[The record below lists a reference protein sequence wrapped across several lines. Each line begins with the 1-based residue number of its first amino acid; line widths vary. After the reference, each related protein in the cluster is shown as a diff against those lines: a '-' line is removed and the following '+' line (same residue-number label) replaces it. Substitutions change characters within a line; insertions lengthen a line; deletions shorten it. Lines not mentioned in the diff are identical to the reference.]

1 MVATSTRPSVRVVE
15 LTVGY
20 GDDIVLENLNLEFRG
35 PGLIQILGPNGAG
48 KTTLLKAILGLI
60 KPLRGRVYI
69 NGVDVTGS
77 PDKAGS
83 SVGYVPQLF
92 VTGHNPY
99 PVTAWEF
106 IESSL
111 LLHRKWPRVF
121 ATLEEKKRI
130 EYVLEKVGLPREAW
144 HKSLWSLSGGQ
155 RQRVLIARAL
165 IHDPEILV
173 MDEPLS
179 AVDPAGRVGL
189 AGLIGE
195 LAEEKLVIVTSH
207 DPMLLLKYTSMVLL
221 LNRRL
226 YMYGRPEEVLTIENA
241 RRIYGEAAIP
251 VREHVHIS
259 DAHIH
264 A

>member
-1 MVATSTRPSVRVVE
+1 MRENPVIRIVG

-20 GDDIVLENLNLEFRG
+20 GNEIILENVDLEFRG

-48 KTTLLKAILGLI
+48 KTTLLRTILGLI
-60 KPLRGRVYI
+60 KPLKGKVYI
-69 NGVDVTGS
+69 NDIDVTGS
-77 PDKAGS
+77 PGRAGS
-83 SVGYVPQLF
+83 NIGYVPQLF
-92 VTGHNPY
+92 ITGHNPY

-111 LLHRKWPRVF
+111 LLHRRWPRLF
-121 ATLEEKKRI
+121 ISLSDRGRI
-130 EYVLEKVGLPREAW
+130 EYILKRVGLPREAW
-144 HKSLWSLSGGQ
+144 HKSLWNLSGGQ

-165 IHDPEILV
+165 IHDPRILV

-179 AVDPAGRVGL
+179 AVDPAGR
-189 AGLIGE
+189 AE
-195 LAEEKLVIVTSH
+195 LAELIGLLAKEKLVVVTSH
-207 DPMLLLKYTSMVLL
+207 DPMLLLKYTNMVVL

-226 YMYGRPEEVLTIENA
+226 YMYGRPEEVLTLENT

-251 VREHVHIS
+251 VKEHVHIS

>member
-1 MVATSTRPSVRVVE
+1 MPEKPVIKIVG

-20 GDDIVLENLNLEFRG
+20 GEEVILENVNLEFRG
-35 PGLIQILGPNGAG
+35 PGLVQILGPNGAG
-48 KTTLLKAILGLI
+48 KTTLLRTILGLI
-60 KPLRGRVYI
+60 KPLKGRIYI
-69 NGVDVTGS
+69 NGIDVTGS
-77 PDKAGS
+77 PGKAGS
-83 SVGYVPQLF
+83 NIGYVPQLF
-92 VTGHNPY
+92 ITGHNPY

-106 IESSL
+106 VESSL
-111 LLHRKWPRVF
+111 LLHKRWPRLF
-121 ATLEEKKRI
+121 ITLEDRHRI
-130 EYVLEKVGLPREAW
+130 EYILGRVGLPGEAW
-144 HKSLWSLSGGQ
+144 HKSLWNLSGGQ

-165 IHDPEILV
+165 IHDPGILV

-179 AVDPAGRVGL
+179 AVDPAGRAEL
-189 AGLIGE
+189 ARLIGE
-195 LAEEKLVIVTSH
+195 LAKEKLVVVTSH
-207 DPMLLLKYTSMVLL
+207 DPMLLLKYTNIVVL

-226 YMYGRPEEVLTIENA
+226 YMYGRPEEVLTLENT